1 MKAIIFGAVIGIL
14 LLCPAALSLTA
25 DTAAALAGQPA
36 VLAFT
41 IGVLARPAI
50 ARRVRRWTP

>member
-1 MKAIIFGAVIGIL
+1 MKAILLGALLGVL
-14 LLCPAALSLTA
+14 LLWPAALSITA
-25 DTAAALAGQPA
+25 GTLAYLAGQPA

-50 ARRVRRWTP
+50 VRRVRRWTA